1 MTTMAWSWDAWL
13 RMSHKTFTKNPKIF
27 RLWGPFLW
35 GSAIIEAVKCAL
47 SFFCI
52 PNLLCIIC
60 PIYQIVF
67 EKKDD
72 FLSDF
77 GNFHIAAPFGKPL
90 KRGSLINMLIFH
102 QGYIPLSH
110 LAETDVSK
118 PEASRIG
125 EFLLWKTGS
134 QRCSTFPKKLLPG
147 SEISLWMMENQIG
160 F

>member
-1 MTTMAWSWDAWL
+1 MLGLECLIKRSPRTRRFSDCGVLFLGGPQLL
-13 RMSHKTFTKNPKIF
+13 RQSNVHFP
-27 RLWGPFLW
+27 
-35 GSAIIEAVKCAL
+35 
-47 SFFCI
+47 FFCI

-77 GNFHIAAPFGKPL
+77 GNFHIAAPCGKPL

-110 LAETDVSK
+110 LAEIDVSK
-118 PEASRIG
+118 PEASRKTVS
-125 EFLLWKTGS
+125 FFLWKTGS

-147 SEISLWMMENQIG
+147 SEISLWMMENQIS